1 MRADN
6 SLFDSMIVGAVLKGP
21 GGLLEDQSGKKKTSK
36 DLYRLTTFPPLD
48 WKNELYYTIGYLN
61 SSADR
66 VSEILRSINKLLFI
80 ERMESS
86 EALAVLLD
94 FARKF
99 GASNYLSYKLAYL
112 RSSFSLSAT
121 QLKVVSEIEREI
133 EHRNSVGMHFS
144 ALENISSKISLFVV
158 AQRRVSAL
166 VGRVNGEFRRS
177 LALSNFIPTP
187 LDLEDLPGFL
197 LRATESSLIDTLY
210 AILTVL
216 NMEEKFSA
224 AQHEVRHRLDIEILH
239 KLDGIVLAAQ
249 SGEKRDLITDYY
261 RSQNSD
267 AEDSLN
273 LYRVASAFLERKDLA
288 RYRSKVDCVFGARL
302 LSEIIT
308 DAEGRSPVFDDKA
321 LLLTREKIPVDDL
334 FDVKLD
340 TFSRT
345 YLFLRFVKDKLN
357 VLQLTRRD
365 LKAILETTLG
375 LQALLAEAEI
385 RALYLTSPPEAKS
398 LVTVLALALFKAK
411 SIDPDVD
418 FEFRTDFI
426 SHVNAEHGGSILN
439 FIEELLEDSPNVAVY
454 IVQSLDE
461 VTLEKMYTL
470 IGNASQAAQIR
481 CDILRAVG
489 EKLGLIEYIIE
500 ADAISTRSKLSK
512 LQLYFDSSRMYVDS
526 VAMRKWLDSNPT
538 VATEQYRSLY
548 PEWNARISAL
558 NSEDTDRK
566 ILLIELFNEY
576 EYLIDEIAEDAF
588 EQFCLNA
595 EFGIQS
601 YLGRRIRHNTLD
613 GVTTDTVDAVFRSAD
628 FSSIM
633 SNPQMRRIATA
644 WMNAYK
650 ELVDRLRREQLQ
662 FKSSGSW
669 FCATL
674 NLNDDTTRENL
685 RNLSMALRA
694 SGGSEFLNDLVI
706 AFCWKQIAPQLEHA
720 ARTIRTTVLQEA
732 NSLIDKY
739 FPGAFGVIEA
749 QMKQELH
756 DAVNEVF
763 KKVADWFQVPQTGF
777 VSASVSDLCQI
788 IAIELNRQNHME
800 FSGEAVDHKFTG
812 ISVHRIYDCLA
823 ALLKNAQKHGEDD
836 GSIIVHVDSERPNL
850 SSVLEYV
857 SIAITSKVPENEF
870 ERSKARVQGAI
881 DSIETGVDM
890 VTEGYTGIK
899 KAKFI
904 TRVSEGAHTVKCT
917 ADEETRKLTLSFSLY
932 AEVAQEASGGVEA

>member
-1 MRADN
+1 MRHT
-6 SLFDSMIVGAVLKGP
+6 S
-21 GGLLEDQSGKKKTSK
+21 SGRGKT
-36 DLYRLTTFPPLD
+36 
-48 WKNELYYTIGYLN
+48 
-61 SSADR
+61 
-66 VSEILRSINKLLFI
+66 
-80 ERMESS
+80 
-86 EALAVLLD
+86 
-94 FARKF
+94 
-99 GASNYLSYKLAYL
+99 
-112 RSSFSLSAT
+112 
-121 QLKVVSEIEREI
+121 
-133 EHRNSVGMHFS
+133 
-144 ALENISSKISLFVV
+144 
-158 AQRRVSAL
+158 
-166 VGRVNGEFRRS
+166 
-177 LALSNFIPTP
+177 
-187 LDLEDLPGFL
+187 
-197 LRATESSLIDTLY
+197 
-210 AILTVL
+210 
-216 NMEEKFSA
+216 
-224 AQHEVRHRLDIEILH
+224 
-239 KLDGIVLAAQ
+239 
-249 SGEKRDLITDYY
+249 
-261 RSQNSD
+261 
-267 AEDSLN
+267 
-273 LYRVASAFLERKDLA
+273 
-288 RYRSKVDCVFGARL
+288 
-302 LSEIIT
+302 
-308 DAEGRSPVFDDKA
+308 
-321 LLLTREKIPVDDL
+321 
-334 FDVKLD
+334 
-340 TFSRT
+340 
-345 YLFLRFVKDKLN
+345 
-357 VLQLTRRD
+357 
-365 LKAILETTLG
+365 
-375 LQALLAEAEI
+375 
-385 RALYLTSPPEAKS
+385 
-398 LVTVLALALFKAK
+398 
-411 SIDPDVD
+411 
-418 FEFRTDFI
+418 
-426 SHVNAEHGGSILN
+426 
-439 FIEELLEDSPNVAVY
+439 
-454 IVQSLDE
+454 
-461 VTLEKMYTL
+461 
-470 IGNASQAAQIR
+470 
-481 CDILRAVG
+481 
-489 EKLGLIEYIIE
+489 GLIEYIIE

-812 ISVHRIYDCLA
+812 SLFTEYT
-823 ALLKNAQKHGEDD
+823 
-836 GSIIVHVDSERPNL
+836 IVWR
-850 SSVLEYV
+850 
-857 SIAITSKVPENEF
+857 
-870 ERSKARVQGAI
+870 R
-881 DSIETGVDM
+881 
-890 VTEGYTGIK
+890 
-899 KAKFI
+899 
-904 TRVSEGAHTVKCT
+904 C
-917 ADEETRKLTLSFSLY
+917 
-932 AEVAQEASGGVEA
+932 